1 MLDFLRTVIEEEK
14 IVKNIIDQVEEAGNY
29 RVLLRAL
36 FESGMDV
43 TLSARGPYTVFAPSD
58 QAFNEMSKDQINNL
72 MKDRQQL
79 TKFVANHVISGYI
92 SPEQA
97 LQIGTAITMAGQK
110 ISFENKNGLSVN
122 GAKVVNSVRCDN
134 GQILTI
140 DKIILPK

>member
-1 MLDFLRTVIEEEK
+1 M
-14 IVKNIIDQVEEAGNY
+14 KNIIDQVEEAGNY